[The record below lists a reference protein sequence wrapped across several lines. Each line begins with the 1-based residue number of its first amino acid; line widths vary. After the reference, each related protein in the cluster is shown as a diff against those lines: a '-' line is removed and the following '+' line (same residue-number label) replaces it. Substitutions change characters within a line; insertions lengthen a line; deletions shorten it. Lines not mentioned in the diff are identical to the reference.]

1 MEDAKLQTA
10 LCKDRP
16 RRPVSTLHGVIILSL
31 MPKVSALCGWVPPA
45 DSPYVRETKLP
56 AA

>member
-1 MEDAKLQTA
+1 
-10 LCKDRP
+10 
-16 RRPVSTLHGVIILSL
+16 VSTLHGVIILSL